1 MLIERRDDFFSPLR
15 ELQRE
20 IDRLFDGFF
29 RGVRAEGAFYP
40 AVDVYE
46 TKDSVVVEVEVPG
59 MKKDDIKI
67 TIEDDVLRIHGEK
80 KVEREE
86 KDRNYYVVERSYG
99 TFERTFRLPDY
110 VDPEKIKAK
119 FDKGVL
125 TITIP
130 KKEEE
135 KKKVIDVKIE

>member
-1 MLIERRDDFFSPLR
+1 MLIERRDDFFNPLR

-29 RGVRAEGAFYP
+29 RGTRTEGAFYP